1 MMRFFS
7 HPPAHIGHFSH
18 PPAPSLVGTREGES
32 KTNTGVSTHS
42 LLIIGLPLSRSDEG
56 GGRGVGEMSVFTRR
70 RWGMGGDNPILTKEL
85 RTRMRGARAFWILFV
100 YLFLLSVILFVTY
113 LSWWQGQRGDLS
125 GQNAAFTVGKT
136 FYGVLFTVQALLVG
150 LITPAL
156 TSGGVSIE
164 KEQRTFELLSVSL
177 LPRRAIVTGK
187 LMAAVSFV
195 VLLLTSSLPLVSIG
209 FLLGGISP
217 AEVATAFFLLVV
229 TAFLYGAIGIAC
241 SAIAKSTATATVMA
255 YGAILALFF
264 ATLPLTLLAAPGFF
278 GAPGSLG
285 SRGVGL
291 TALNPIGAVTGGT
304 TQETFWGVHCPAW
317 ATALVF
323 NGLLGVIFTLIAVH
337 RLEYPRSDRSG
348 LLRLLTGVYIGL
360 CAFCLYSLTVPGGS
374 VISQDL
380 SAATFLTVLAP
391 FVLVPIFATGDGLPT
406 NRSRWAFLDV
416 RRLTRGEAPSG
427 VVFCLL
433 LVVLCAFI
441 FTAGTHWAAGIAKIS
456 TPSRI
461 PDPFTGRMVTA
472 PVPASLIKS
481 APLLFG
487 FTAAVVFFFGA
498 CGLFISALTGNRW
511 TALSLTATVMVLMY
525 VLPPTIITGRE
536 ALSGRQ
542 GSRWD
547 NVLYLSPLTGASEIA
562 SDSLRK
568 DVWRAVSPSN
578 LLWGDTPFYLVTSV
592 LYVGGGAALIFGAGR
607 ADSARRRRELN
618 ARDTISTSNRGGDR
632 DGPRAAP

>member
-1 MMRFFS
+1 M
-7 HPPAHIGHFSH
+7 
-18 PPAPSLVGTREGES
+18 
-32 KTNTGVSTHS
+32 S
-42 LLIIGLPLSRSDEG
+42 LL
-56 GGRGVGEMSVFTRR
+56 TRR
-70 RWGMGGDNPILTKEL
+70 RWGMGDNPILTKEL

-177 LPRRAIVTGK
+177 LPRRAIVMGK

-217 AEVATAFFLLVV
+217 AEVATAFFLLAV

-304 TQETFWGVHCPAW
+304 TQETFWGVHSPAW

-323 NGLLGVIFTLIAVH
+323 NGLLGVIFTIIAVH

-348 LLRLLTGVYIGL
+348 LLRLLTAIYIGL
-360 CAFCLYSLTVPGGS
+360 CAFCLYSLTAPGGS

-391 FVLVPIFATGDGLPT
+391 FVLVPIFATGDGLPA
-406 NRSRWAFLDV
+406 RSRWTFLDV
-416 RRLTRGEAPSG
+416 RRLARGEAPSG

-433 LVVLCAFI
+433 LVVLCALI
-441 FTAGTHWAAGIAKIS
+441 FTAGTHWAATSASI
-456 TPSRI
+456 PSPSQIPNLLTGQRI
-461 PDPFTGRMVTA
+461 PA
-472 PVPASLIKS
+472 PVPGFVSQTI
-481 APLLFG
+481 PLLFE

-525 VLPPTIITGRE
+525 ILPPTIITGRE

-547 NVLYLSPLTGASEIA
+547 NVLYLSPLTGASEIS
-562 SDSLRK
+562 SDNLRK
-568 DVWRAVSPSN
+568 SVWRAVSPSN
-578 LLWGDTPFYLVTSV
+578 LLWGNTPFYRVTSV
-592 LYVGGGAALIFGAGR
+592 LYVGVGFALIFVAGR
-607 ADSARRRRELN
+607 ADSARRHRELVSREN
-618 ARDTISTSNRGGDR
+618 GTNEQGGDR